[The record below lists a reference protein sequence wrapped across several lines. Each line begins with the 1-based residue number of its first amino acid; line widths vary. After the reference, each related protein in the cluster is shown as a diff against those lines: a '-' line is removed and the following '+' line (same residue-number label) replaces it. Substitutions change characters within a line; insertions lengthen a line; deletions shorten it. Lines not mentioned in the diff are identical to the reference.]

1 MCPATQLIEY
11 MIKLKNNR
19 TKWSYKSLEIE
30 IKNLLMEY
38 GLVAILTKIEDKNI
52 PSNLTKKLNNIKM
65 KSSEKMLDRYN
76 QADIVLEKTLITVY
90 GKMYR

>member
-19 TKWSYKSLEIE
+19 TKWSNKSLEIE

>member
-1 MCPATQLIEY
+1 
-11 MIKLKNNR
+11 
-19 TKWSYKSLEIE
+19 
-30 IKNLLMEY
+30 MEY
-38 GLVAILTKIEDKNI
+38 GIVAILTKIEDKNI